1 MKSIIIFLMA
11 GCIALGQTRE
21 PEQAQI
27 NLFGTPT
34 YLSDEIEYFKLNEFM
49 FGWHWGAMKKISK
62 AP

>member
-1 MKSIIIFLMA
+1 MA